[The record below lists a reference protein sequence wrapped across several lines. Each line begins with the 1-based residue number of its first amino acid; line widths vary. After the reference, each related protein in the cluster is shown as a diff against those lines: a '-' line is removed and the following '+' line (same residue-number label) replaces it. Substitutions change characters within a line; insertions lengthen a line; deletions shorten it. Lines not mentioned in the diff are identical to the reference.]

1 MNELIRLT
9 ATEAVG
15 LLKKGEISP
24 VDLLDASIKRIQEV
38 EPLINALPIKCF
50 AHARDEIKK
59 LSEKAKKNQSH
70 PGWIAGLPVAVK
82 DLAHV
87 AGVPTTMGGS
97 PIFKD
102 FVPEKSG
109 YSIQNMENRGAIVVA
124 KSNSPEFGFNAT
136 TYNTLWGYTNN
147 PWDLSK
153 STAGSSGGS
162 AACLATGEVWLATG
176 SDLGTSI
183 RGPAAFCSIVG
194 FRPSPGC
201 VPRGPH
207 PLPFN
212 VLPVEGPMARTV
224 ADVALMLENMTGKHY
239 GDPLSVDPVPGS
251 YLKAVREPVR
261 PKRIG
266 FSLDLGITKVH
277 SEVARLVTE
286 AAERFVDMGIEV
298 TDSCPDFSKT
308 IEVFHGIRGTNHIAG
323 MWNYMENNRELLTP
337 EIVWSV
343 ENARKQT
350 PDDIARA
357 EKGRGELVQAMTK
370 FFDENDLLICPAAIT
385 PPFPNSWHSVEEIE
399 GYKFKTYIDWIA
411 ITFAVTLTACP
422 AISVPCGFTNDGLPV
437 GLQIIAKPR
446 CEAELL
452 SAAVLFEE
460 STGLKGVTP
469 IDPKPTTSSLS

>member
-9 ATEAVG
+9 ATEAVD
-15 LLKKGEISP
+15 LLKKGDITSIK
-24 VDLLDASIKRIQEV
+24 LLDASIERIQEV
-38 EPLINALPIKCF
+38 EPMINALPIKCF
-50 AHARDEIKK
+50 DRARERANKI
-59 LSEKAKKNQSH
+59 SEKAGKYQNH

-102 FVPEKSG
+102 FVPEKSS
-109 YSIQNMENRGAIVVA
+109 YSVQNMENRGAVVVA

-147 PWDLSK
+147 PWDVTR

-162 AACLATGEVWLATG
+162 AASLAAGEVWLATG
-176 SDLGTSI
+176 SDLGASI
-183 RGPAAFCSIVG
+183 RAPAAFCSIVG
-194 FRPSPGC
+194 LRPTPGC

-212 VLPVEGPMARTV
+212 LLPVEGPMARTV
-224 ADVALMLENMTGKHY
+224 ADVALMLENMTGKHH
-239 GDPLSVDPVPGS
+239 GDPISVDPVPGS
-251 YLKAVREPVR
+251 YLKAIREPKT

-277 SEVARLVTE
+277 SEVAKLVTQ
-286 AAERFVDMGIEV
+286 AAKRFVDMGVEV
-298 TDSCPDFSKT
+298 TDSCPDFSKA
-308 IEVFHGIRGTNHIAG
+308 IRVFHGIRGTNHIAG
-323 MWNYMENNRELLTP
+323 MSVYMENSRELLTP
-337 EIVWSV
+337 EIIWSV

-357 EKGRGELVQAMTK
+357 EKGRGELVQSTTK
-370 FFDENDLLICPAAIT
+370 FFDEHDFLICPAAIT
-385 PPFPNSWHSVEEIE
+385 PPFPNSWHSVAEIE
-399 GYKFKTYIDWIA
+399 GYKFQTYIDWIA

-422 AISVPCGFTNDGLPV
+422 AISVPCGFTHEGLPV
-437 GLQIIAKPR
+437 GLQIIGKPR

-460 STGLKGVTP
+460 AVGLGRVTP
-469 IDPKPTTSSLS
+469 IDPKNPS

>member
-1 MNELIRLT
+1 M
-9 ATEAVG
+9 
-15 LLKKGEISP
+15 KKGEVTP
-24 VDLLDASIKRIQEV
+24 LELLDASMERIKEV
-38 EPLINALPIKCF
+38 EPHINALPIRCF
-50 AHARDEIKK
+50 EHAREEAKK
-59 LSEKAKKNQSH
+59 LSEKAEKNQNH

-97 PIFKD
+97 PIFKN
-102 FVPEKSG
+102 FVPEKSS
-109 YSIQNMENRGAIVVA
+109 YAVQNMENRGAVVVA

-147 PWDLSK
+147 PWNTQK

-162 AACLATGEVWLATG
+162 AASLATGEVWLATG

-194 FRPSPGC
+194 LRPTPGC

-239 GDPLSVDPVPGS
+239 GDPLSVDPVHGS
-251 YLKAVREPVR
+251 YLKAVREPVK

-277 SEVARLVTE
+277 SEVAKLVTK
-286 AAERFVDMGIEV
+286 AAALFTDMGIEV
-298 TDSCPDFSKT
+298 TDSCPDFSNA

-323 MWNYMENNRELLTP
+323 MWTHMENNRDLLTP

-357 EKGRGELVQAMTK
+357 EKGRGELIQATTK
-370 FFDENDLLICPAAIT
+370 FFDEHDLLICPAAIT
-385 PPFPNSWHSVEEIE
+385 PPLSQYLAFSGRDRGAQIPNLH
-399 GYKFKTYIDWIA
+399 
-411 ITFAVTLTACP
+411 
-422 AISVPCGFTNDGLPV
+422 
-437 GLQIIAKPR
+437 
-446 CEAELL
+446 
-452 SAAVLFEE
+452 
-460 STGLKGVTP
+460 
-469 IDPKPTTSSLS
+469 